1 MSSYISDRVKE
12 ASSHQGLIVAVAA
25 AAVLFGGLSLTK
37 VVLYGALVWGVWSM
51 MKRDQIMAELETE
64 VKLLKKELQ
73 DQAKIHDRLDVAIE
87 KLTDVSNSI
96 HRMLAVHEEKIARQ
110 EEAIFEA
117 EQKIEV
123 RRSELLIKIDELHSR
138 VTTNTKEIMTA
149 AAAQHQQ
156 QNKEIQKMRDELISR
171 VGVLEKWR
179 HVLIGG
185 SIVIGFMLHKFVN
198 FGS

>member
-1 MSSYISDRVKE
+1 MYK
-12 ASSHQGLIVAVAA
+12 
-25 AAVLFGGLSLTK
+25 
-37 VVLYGALVWGVWSM
+37 
-51 MKRDQIMAELETE
+51 
-64 VKLLKKELQ
+64 
-73 DQAKIHDRLDVAIE
+73 
-87 KLTDVSNSI
+87 
-96 HRMLAVHEEKIARQ
+96 RQ

-149 AAAQHQQ
+149 ASAQHEK

-179 HVLIGG
+179 HVLIGS
-185 SIVIGFMLHKFVN
+185 SIVAGFILHKFVD
-198 FGS
+198 FSS

>member
-1 MSSYISDRVKE
+1 
-12 ASSHQGLIVAVAA
+12 
-25 AAVLFGGLSLTK
+25 
-37 VVLYGALVWGVWSM
+37 
-51 MKRDQIMAELETE
+51 MAELETE
-64 VKLLKKELQ
+64 VELLKKELH
-73 DQAKIHDRLDVAIE
+73 DQKKIHDRLDVAIE

-96 HRMLAVHEEKIARQ
+96 NRMLAVHEEKLARQ
-110 EEAIFEA
+110 EESIIEA

-123 RRSELLIKIDELHSR
+123 RRTELSKQIDELHSR
-138 VTTNTKEIMTA
+138 ITTNTKEIMTA
-149 AAAQHQQ
+149 AANQHSL
-156 QNKEIQKMRDELISR
+156 QNKEIQKIRDELVSR

>member
-1 MSSYISDRVKE
+1 MVYVEER
-12 ASSHQGLIVAVAA
+12 L
-25 AAVLFGGLSLTK
+25 
-37 VVLYGALVWGVWSM
+37 
-51 MKRDQIMAELETE
+51 IMAELETE
-64 VKLLKKELQ
+64 VKLLKKEVQ
-73 DQAKIHDRLDVAIE
+73 DQAKIHDRLDIAIE

-123 RRSELLIKIDELHSR
+123 RRSELLVKIDELHSR

-149 AAAQHQQ
+149 ASAQHER
-156 QNKEIQKMRDELISR
+156 QNIEIQKMRDELISR

-179 HVLIGG
+179 HVLIGS
-185 SIVIGFMLHKFVN
+185 SIVVGFMLHKFVD
-198 FGS
+198 FSS